1 VSAAGVFGVLVSGVS
16 VKTARSTIRMGGS
29 VQLHLTIAELQL
41 LADVL
46 EARSFALRQ
55 SIDQGRVPQPE
66 LAKLRLHE
74 LEEMLTKVIEKRPA
88 FSCDELISLS
98 DLLPVVDREWKAL
111 IAKSGDPE
119 VIEKAN
125 RSRIIWQ
132 ALGDKI
138 VESCAMV

>member
-1 VSAAGVFGVLVSGVS
+1 
-16 VKTARSTIRMGGS
+16 M
-29 VQLHLTIAELQL
+29 QLHLTIAELQL

-46 EARSFALRQ
+46 EERSFALRQ
-55 SIDQGRVPQPE
+55 SIDQGREPHPE
-66 LAKLRLHE
+66 VAKLRLHE

-98 DLLPVVDREWKAL
+98 DLLPIVDREWKAV
-111 IAKSGDPE
+111 IAKGGDPK

-125 RSRIIWQ
+125 RNRIVWQ